1 LKEKLQDIDVM
12 TKFELGEKV
21 RVISGVYEGVK
32 GVVESVDEGT
42 SLGRGAK
49 LLIRPQDKEMRP
61 FEVTPF

>member
-1 LKEKLQDIDVM
+1 M